1 MSKDSKSQSWPPVP
15 GDFEVGNPE
24 KSVAVCTLGKK
35 IKVDADYCIIGTCK
49 TENIGIERV
58 VVNVISNPN
67 IRCLILCGPEV
78 PGHHTGSS
86 LRSLYHDGVDET
98 NRKILGAKGAI
109 PYIEN
114 IPLEAVERFREQ
126 VSLVDLMNE
135 SDPKKITAA
144 VTKAEGENPGPF
156 ADGPMWV
163 DFGTGKKSSTV
174 TILSGA
180 VSLIPEYNFSFNPAT
195 GLVDEISSHAKVAL
209 HPSTIIVDMKNN
221 ENGTILVGKEI

>member
-1 MSKDSKSQSWPPVP
+1 MSNNGKSQSWPPVP

-58 VVNVISNPN
+58 IVNVISNPN
-67 IRCLILCGPEV
+67 IRSLILCGPEV

-86 LRSLYHDGVDET
+86 LRSLYHDGIDES

-114 IPLEAVERFREQ
+114 IPLEAVERFRKQ
-126 VSLVDLMNE
+126 ISLVDMMDE
-135 SDPKKITAA
+135 SDPGEIASA
-144 VTKAEGENPGPF
+144 VVEAQGGDPGSYG
-156 ADGPMWV
+156 DGPMWV
-163 DFGTGKKSSTV
+163 DFGIRDKSETI

-180 VSLIPEYNFSFNPAT
+180 VSLIPEYNFSFDPAT
-195 GLVDEISSHAKVAL
+195 GLVEERSTHAKIAL
-209 HPSTIIVDMKNN
+209 HPSSIIVDMRND
-221 ENGTILVGKEI
+221 ENGTILVGKEM